1 MSEKTKS
8 EAIREELTKE
18 QLEKV
23 TGGFNPVDG
32 VVQPIKPPVVDFN
45 PVDGNTLP

>member
-1 MSEKTKS
+1 MSEKAKP

-18 QLEKV
+18 QLEGV
-23 TGGFNPVDG
+23 SGGFNPVDG
-32 VVQPIKPPVVDFN
+32 VIAPIKPPVIDFN